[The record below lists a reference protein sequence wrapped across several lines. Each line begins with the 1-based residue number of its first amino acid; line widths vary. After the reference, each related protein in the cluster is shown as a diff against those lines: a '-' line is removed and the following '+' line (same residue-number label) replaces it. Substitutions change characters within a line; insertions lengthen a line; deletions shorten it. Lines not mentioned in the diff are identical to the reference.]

1 MIWKVTKTFKNSCEN
16 VLVIDVEV
24 GIDLAVVVVVV
35 VPVVVILVVGID
47 YIVVIRSHLVVI
59 FTIILKVLLPPK
71 SFIISNEIEIGVI
84 QREIHLTFNI
94 QHFVADVFYI
104 MPAFFI
110 FTQPICGHQE
120 ACRTEVTKKNNDV
133 ARRRTFSQVPVK
145 RRLELF

>member
-35 VPVVVILVVGID
+35 VVFPVVILVVGID

-71 SFIISNEIEIGVI
+71 SFIISNEIEIGV
-84 QREIHLTFNI
+84 T
-94 QHFVADVFYI
+94 
-104 MPAFFI
+104 
-110 FTQPICGHQE
+110 
-120 ACRTEVTKKNNDV
+120 
-133 ARRRTFSQVPVK
+133 
-145 RRLELF
+145 

>member
-16 VLVIDVEV
+16 VLVIGVEV

-71 SFIISNEIEIGVI
+71 SFIISNEIEIGV
-84 QREIHLTFNI
+84 T
-94 QHFVADVFYI
+94 
-104 MPAFFI
+104 
-110 FTQPICGHQE
+110 
-120 ACRTEVTKKNNDV
+120 
-133 ARRRTFSQVPVK
+133 
-145 RRLELF
+145 

>member
-16 VLVIDVEV
+16 VLVIGVEV

-71 SFIISNEIEIGVI
+71 SSNEIEI
-84 QREIHLTFNI
+84 FNI
-94 QHFVADVFYI
+94 LWL
-104 MPAFFI
+104 MSFI
-110 FTQPICGHQE
+110 
-120 ACRTEVTKKNNDV
+120 
-133 ARRRTFSQVPVK
+133 
-145 RRLELF
+145 